1 MKTCTFQQLTQ
12 AIKGKAKGNPYWWL
26 SLGFAAFMALG
37 SKKPARDILLVNWAV
52 FFSILFL
59 FSFTLFSTIMMYKD
73 GQNF

>member
-52 FFSILFL
+52 FLVFYFFSLLLCFPPL
-59 FSFTLFSTIMMYKD
+59 
-73 GQNF
+73 